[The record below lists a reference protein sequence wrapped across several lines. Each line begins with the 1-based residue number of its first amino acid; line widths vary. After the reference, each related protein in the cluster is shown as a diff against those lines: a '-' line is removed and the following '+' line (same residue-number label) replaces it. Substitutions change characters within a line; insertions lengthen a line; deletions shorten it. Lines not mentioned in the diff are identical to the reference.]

1 MKGATFTVT
10 KYDTFAGTNDDTLT
24 VTKDDT
30 FAMMKNDIFNVTT
43 ATMDNDRSHDR
54 VDDTP
59 FHYPA

>member
-1 MKGATFTVT
+1 LKDDTFSVLKDDTFSVMKD
-10 KYDTFAGTNDDTLT
+10 DTFAGT
-24 VTKDDT
+24 KDDT
-30 FAMMKNDIFNVTT
+30 FTVMK